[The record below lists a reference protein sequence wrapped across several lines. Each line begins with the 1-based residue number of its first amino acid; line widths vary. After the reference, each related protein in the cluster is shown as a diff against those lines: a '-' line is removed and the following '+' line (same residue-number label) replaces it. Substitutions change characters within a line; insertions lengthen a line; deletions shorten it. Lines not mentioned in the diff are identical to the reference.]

1 MNGNGFVIGKLA
13 AGQLTDSPSP
23 SVVVINP
30 PTAQSPLNWNAYP
43 TAAHPGGVMTVFCD
57 GHVMFLRDGI
67 LPKVYAQ
74 LMTSRSDA
82 ASTTYQGL
90 ATLNEGDFK

>member
-1 MNGNGFVIGKLA
+1 
-13 AGQLTDSPSP
+13 
-23 SVVVINP
+23 
-30 PTAQSPLNWNAYP
+30 
-43 TAAHPGGVMTVFCD
+43 
-57 GHVMFLRDGI
+57 MFLRDGI